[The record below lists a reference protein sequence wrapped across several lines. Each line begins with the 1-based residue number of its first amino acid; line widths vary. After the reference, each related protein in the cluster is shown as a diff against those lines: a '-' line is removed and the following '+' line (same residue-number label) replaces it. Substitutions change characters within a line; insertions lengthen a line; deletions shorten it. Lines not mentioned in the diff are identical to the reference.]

1 MMMQLLS
8 AELLKLRKTKVL
20 SLLFVSPL
28 FAGVLGF
35 KLGQIEGIPNE
46 WLSPLLI
53 MVPAHALILLPL
65 MIGILTSF
73 LCRYEHLQGGWKQ
86 LLSLPVSR
94 VSVFMSKW
102 LMITLLILI
111 NQLLFMTAWILVGAV
126 KGYSDP
132 FPADIFIKL
141 LTGGFL
147 GALPLAALFLWVS
160 MAWTSFAAPLAL
172 NVIFTLP
179 NIMIINSEKIGPYYP
194 WAQPF
199 LAMMPQNEGFF
210 ITEISFYLSI
220 ACGFV
225 CFFTGSFFYIKNK
238 AV

>member
-35 KLGQIEGIPNE
+35 KLGQIEGISNE

-147 GALPLAALFLWVS
+147 ATLPLAALFLWVS

-172 NVIFTLP
+172 NVMFTLP

-225 CFFTGSFFYIKNK
+225 CFFTGSFYYIKNK

>member
-20 SLLFVSPL
+20 SLLFVSPF

-94 VSVFMSKW
+94 VSIFMSKW
-102 LMITLLILI
+102 LMISLLILI
-111 NQLLFMTAWILVGAV
+111 NQLLFITAWVIVGAV

-147 GALPLAALFLWVS
+147 AALPLAALFLWVS

-172 NVIFTLP
+172 NVMFTLP

-199 LAMMPQNEGFF
+199 LAMMPQNEGSF

-225 CFFTGSFFYIKNK
+225 CFFTGSFLYIKNK